1 MSVEFE
7 RCIKSVIGN
16 TYYKEWQ
23 GLFGHSRLCVLFE
36 RRWRN
41 RCYLFWVKT
50 NKLARSSNA
59 SFRYRSFSDYS
70 YVVLPEETAIKAL
83 EHLEMFIRYGIGLI
97 SFSNTIW
104 DVKYSPLKQKPFS
117 DNMREKVESRI
128 RKSRKRAKGNVKFLL
143 STINSQKMSKYLFPS
158 TNHDFRQNNNKSL
171 DFKDH

>member
-1 MSVEFE
+1 MYTSENIMSVEFE

-16 TYYKEWQ
+16 TYYTEWQ
-23 GLFGHSRLCVLFE
+23 GLFGIPDYVCFSKGDGEIDVISFE
-36 RRWRN
+36 LKLTNWRGA
-41 RCYLFWVKT
+41 LMQ
-50 NKLARSSNA
+50 A
-59 SFRYRSFSDYS
+59 FRYRSFSDYS

-143 STINSQKMSKYLFPS
+143 SQ
-158 TNHDFRQNNNKSL
+158 
-171 DFKDH
+171 